1 MAWEAISHGWA
12 ATECNLCSRDRDPRT
27 GMVASTNWRSSAIS
41 CLIRQTQ
48 KWFLWLEIYAAPNCY
63 CMLGSLFPFLFV
75 KESYFW
81 TNLLGIKLV
90 YCWMKATFWTNF
102 TQYGPCA
109 KITIQSHITFSW
121 DRLYP
126 NSFFLLVR
134 IFFSFGHT
142 SICCF
147 WTTHGDIMLDV
158 RFWWSRFCHK
168 LS

>member
-12 ATECNLCSRDRDPRT
+12 ATDCNLCSRDRDPRT

-81 TNLLGIKLV
+81 TNLLGIKLI
-90 YCWMKATFWTNF
+90 YWWMKANFWTNF
-102 TQYGPCA
+102 SLIWSICRLAINELELWPLCFLGFISSLLQLAWEKRLCCCCCRRL
-109 KITIQSHITFSW
+109 W
-121 DRLYP
+121 DLDAI
-126 NSFFLLVR
+126 LLVN
-134 IFFSFGHT
+134 
-142 SICCF
+142 
-147 WTTHGDIMLDV
+147 L
-158 RFWWSRFCHK
+158 SRK
-168 LS
+168 